1 MTGMRCTMISTAFL
15 LMAILLISTPATAGW
30 ANTIY
35 EEDSL
40 YHHIRVV
47 DDGGDRMLRFDNS
60 IESMMKKSNPL
71 MGHFEYID
79 LFFQSFVLKQ
89 DIENCMMLG
98 LGGASAPKLMQ
109 HYFPT
114 VEIDIAEIDEA
125 VYDVAVE
132 YFYFDPSDTT
142 EVTIQDARVY
152 LRKSDKIYDLVIMDA
167 YTSNKYGSYIPF
179 HLATLEF
186 FEIVDEHLSDD
197 GVFAFNVIGQIS
209 GDREELVASI
219 YNTMSNVFPNIYL
232 FPATESHN
240 VVFIASK
247 DKAYLSKS
255 DWTNTAV
262 SMVNSGAV
270 GTYPFYI
277 IRANSYTDEVPEK
290 WWASQVLT
298 DDFAPVDGLLRL

>member
-1 MTGMRCTMISTAFL
+1 MIGMRGMMISTAFL
-15 LMAILLISTPATAGW
+15 LMAILLISTPASAGW

-35 EEDSL
+35 EADSL

-47 DDGGDRMLRFDNS
+47 DDGGNRMLRFDNS
-60 IESMMKKSNPL
+60 IESMMKRNNPL

-79 LFFQSFVLKQ
+79 FLFQSFVLKQ
-89 DIENCMMLG
+89 DIEKCLMLG

-125 VYDVAVE
+125 VYDVACE

-142 EVTIQDARVY
+142 EVTIQDARVFI
-152 LRKSDKIYDLVIMDA
+152 RKSDKIYDLVIMDA

-197 GVFAFNVIGQIS
+197 GIFAFNVIGQIY
-209 GDREELVASI
+209 GERKELVTSI
-219 YNTMSNVFPNIYL
+219 YHTMRKVFPTIYL
-232 FPATESHN
+232 FPAGESMN
-240 VVFIASK
+240 VVFIACK
-247 DKAYLSKS
+247 DKTSLSKS

-262 SMVNSGAV
+262 RLVNSGAV

-277 IRANSYTDEVPEK
+277 IRANSYSDEVPEK
-290 WWASQVLT
+290 WWAAQVLT
-298 DDFAPVDGLLRL
+298 DDFAPVDGLLR